1 MKKLILLFALFI
13 AALNLQAQTISNFT
27 PANGAVGTLVTV
39 TGANLNNPTSFT
51 IGGVSAIVVSN
62 TSSSLVALVMPGTTT
77 GLVSIN
83 TGNGIVNSASN
94 FTITQTQYPLF
105 QQGNKLVGTDNIG
118 NAQQGNAVSVSA
130 DGNTAIVGGSFDNS
144 QQGAAWIYTRIG
156 NTWTQQGNKLIG
168 TGNIGAAR
176 QGTSVSISADGNTAM
191 MGGILD
197 NTNKGAVWI
206 FTRTGNTWSQQG
218 NKLVGTDAIG
228 SAKQGQSVSI
238 SADGNTAIWGGND
251 DNGQQGAVWVYTR
264 TGNTWSQQ
272 GNKLVA
278 SGNVG
283 AAQLGWSV
291 SLSADGNTFIVG
303 GNTDNSQQGA
313 AWVFTRSGNTWTQ
326 QGNKLVASDNVDAAV
341 QGQSVSI
348 SADGNTAIV
357 GGIYDNSQIGA
368 AWVYTRTGNTWTQQG
383 SKLVG
388 TGNMGITRQGYS
400 VALSADGNTA
410 MVGGNRDNSFQ
421 GAAWLYTRTGNTW
434 TQLGSK
440 IVGTDNTGAAYQG
453 YSLSLSAD
461 GSTAIMGGI
470 QDNSNQG
477 AAWVFV
483 SNSFLPTKFIGI
495 TAIQKANDVIINF
508 STTNETQVHSYE
520 VEESSNGINFK
531 KGASIVAKNA
541 NINYYSCLATHV
553 VMGNNYYRIK
563 AIDNNRLINYSQ
575 IIKLKFGSTKVAS
588 ISVYP
593 NPIKNGVVQL
603 QLSDIEQGE
612 YTIRIINIVGKGEF
626 TKVIHHLGGSSVQPI
641 NLKEVSKGTYVLQVF
656 NHKMILTKKMVIK

>member
-13 AALNLQAQTISNFT
+13 AALNLRAQTISNFT

-541 NINYYSCLATHV
+541 NINYYSCLATHI

-563 AIDNNRLINYSQ
+563 AIDNNGLINYSQ

>member
-1 MKKLILLFALFI
+1 MKKLILLFVLFI
-13 AALNLQAQTISNFT
+13 ATLNLQAQTISNFT

-39 TGANLNNPTSFT
+39 TGTNLNNPTSFT

-83 TGNGIVNSASN
+83 TGNGVVNSASN

-228 SAKQGQSVSI
+228 NAKQGQSVSI

-541 NINYYSCLATHV
+541 NINYYSCLATHI

-563 AIDNNRLINYSQ
+563 AIDNNGLINYSQ

>member
-1 MKKLILLFALFI
+1 MKKLILLFVLFI
-13 AALNLQAQTISNFT
+13 ATLNLQAQTISNFT

-39 TGANLNNPTSFT
+39 TGTNLNNPTSFT

-83 TGNGIVNSASN
+83 TGNGVVNSASN

-206 FTRTGNTWSQQG
+206 F
-218 NKLVGTDAIG
+218 
-228 SAKQGQSVSI
+228 
-238 SADGNTAIWGGND
+238 
-251 DNGQQGAVWVYTR
+251 TR

-495 TAIQKANDVIINF
+495 TAIQKANYPIYVFRAGYSKKQFAHILDKLK
-508 STTNETQVHSYE
+508 NENKIS
-520 VEESSNGINFK
+520 K
-531 KGASIVAKNA
+531 LSIVLNDAE
-541 NINYYSCLATHV
+541 INKRNYGYNYGYGYGYGYGTGYYT
-553 VMGNNYYRIK
+553 
-563 AIDNNRLINYSQ
+563 D
-575 IIKLKFGSTKVAS
+575 
-588 ISVYP
+588 
-593 NPIKNGVVQL
+593 
-603 QLSDIEQGE
+603 
-612 YTIRIINIVGKGEF
+612 
-626 TKVIHHLGGSSVQPI
+626 
-641 NLKEVSKGTYVLQVF
+641 
-656 NHKMILTKKMVIK
+656 